1 MTTFGILSKQGILTW
16 KYKEGE
22 ESDLVYPTQA
32 KKKEVFSN
40 IKKPIGLNCHAR
52 HALNCGTLS
61 LKIPKRENE
70 AESILCPFA
79 QFSKCDSIIIL
90 KKTHVVNYDP
100 ELFKMFFSV
109 FGAKVAASFFAGN
122 KSKPIPNPKI
132 YFCNPWRPQ
141 CHILDHRH
149 MSLKVPNI
157 EFDLD
162 VSVWHCLLSTHTLKL
177 NSTLG
182 THLHAMITSF

>member
-1 MTTFGILSKQGILTW
+1 MTWLAKADRQQLHHKGEHWYFQLDVASSSPTWNQAFHAFFFCRQCNPMTTFGILSKQGILTW

-109 FGAKVAASFFAGN
+109 FGAKVAAS
-122 KSKPIPNPKI
+122 
-132 YFCNPWRPQ
+132 YFCWKQ
-141 CHILDHRH
+141 
-149 MSLKVPNI
+149 K
-157 EFDLD
+157 
-162 VSVWHCLLSTHTLKL
+162 
-177 NSTLG
+177 
-182 THLHAMITSF
+182 

>member
-1 MTTFGILSKQGILTW
+1 MRAEGRIYNVKGIHWWCLKWWCFGLLALNSLSSNPALGFFPRLPWNSQ
-16 KYKEGE
+16 
-22 ESDLVYPTQA
+22 SNTQA

-52 HALNCGTLS
+52 HALNCGTLC

-109 FGAKVAASFFAGN
+109 FGAKVAASCFLLETKVNPSPTPTYIFA
-122 KSKPIPNPKI
+122 
-132 YFCNPWRPQ
+132 
-141 CHILDHRH
+141 ILGG
-149 MSLKVPNI
+149 
-157 EFDLD
+157 
-162 VSVWHCLLSTHTLKL
+162 HTV
-177 NSTLG
+177 
-182 THLHAMITSF
+182 I